1 MGGYKRAHHAAVY
14 PPTQEPD
21 QHIPARRLTDPL
33 ALLLARAK
41 LLSPVLVR
49 HHCAGRPLFPVRL
62 FWREENPSSFA
73 PVGLL
78 MEKLR
83 LVRVHVSSP
92 YAPPAGS
99 VPGTRWWSTAAAG
112 HGRGAQASRFRY
124 SYPAAVFN
132 KTEQL
137 GRMAPEESNALHEF
151 REDALVGVVKDL
163 IFFLNNLRAGL

>member
-41 LLSPVLVR
+41 LLSPVSREASLRGSAPLSRQTFLERREPIIIRPGWAADGKAASRTRTCLLAVRATGRQRPRNSLVVDG
-49 HHCAGRPLFPVRL
+49 CCRPR
-62 FWREENPSSFA
+62 
-73 PVGLL
+73 
-78 MEKLR
+78 
-83 LVRVHVSSP
+83 
-92 YAPPAGS
+92 
-99 VPGTRWWSTAAAG
+99 PGC
-112 HGRGAQASRFRY
+112 SRFRY

-151 REDALVGVVKDL
+151 REDALVGGGK
-163 IFFLNNLRAGL
+163 

>member
-21 QHIPARRLTDPL
+21 QHIPARRLTDPR

-62 FWREENPSSFA
+62 FFGEKRTHHHSPGWAANGKAASRTRTC
-73 PVGLL
+73 LL
-78 MEKLR
+78 AVR
-83 LVRVHVSSP
+83 ATGRQRPRNSLVVDGCCRP
-92 YAPPAGS
+92 R
-99 VPGTRWWSTAAAG
+99 PGC
-112 HGRGAQASRFRY
+112 SRFRY

-132 KTEQL
+132 RTEQL

-163 IFFLNNLRAGL
+163 IFFLK